1 MATKRVVLVTG
12 ASSGLGLACARALAA
27 RGDRVFGTSR
37 SAKPDEDGVEMIAM
51 DVDDDDSVAHG
62 VATIIER
69 AGRIDA
75 VVNNAGFGYAGA
87 LEDTS
92 SAEARRQLETNV
104 LGVLRVCRAVVG
116 PMRRAGGGHVVNV
129 SSLAGRIGLPYQG
142 MYCASKFALEGLTE
156 SLRHELAADR
166 IRVAI
171 VEPGDFAT
179 GFTAAR
185 RPTAASG
192 PGSRHHE
199 AFVRTLAV
207 FERDERGGADPR
219 RFADAV
225 VRILDDPAPPLRTT
239 TGLASQRLGA
249 WAFRVVPDAIGEWVL
264 RRLYRVPG

>member
-1 MATKRVVLVTG
+1 MATNRVVLVTG

-37 SAKPDEDGVEMIAM
+37 TARSDADGIEMLAM
-51 DVDDDDSVAHG
+51 DVDDDASVDRG
-62 VATIIER
+62 VQSIVER

-92 SAEARRQLETNV
+92 TEEARQQLETNV
-104 LGVLRVCRAVVG
+104 IGVLRVCRAVV
-116 PMRRAGGGHVVNV
+116 PTMRRTGGGHLVNV

-142 MYCASKFALEGLTE
+142 MYSASKFALEGLTE

-166 IRVAI
+166 IRVAL

-192 PGSRHHE
+192 PGSHHE
-199 AFVRTLAV
+199 GALARTLAIV
-207 FERDERGGADPR
+207 ERDERGGADPR

-225 VRILDDPAPPLRTT
+225 LGILDDPAPPLRTT
-239 TGLASQRLGA
+239 TGLVGQRLGA
-249 WAFRVVPDAIGEWVL
+249 WAFRVVPDAIGEWAL
-264 RRLYRVPG
+264 RRLYRVR